1 MRTKIL
7 HSIIIFVLMVTMAIP
22 NKNFVQRASA
32 DTSDLKVAGT
42 ILHLREGPGLSYPII
57 TTLEEGD
64 PLTSIGREG
73 DWYQV
78 KAGNY
83 EGWVASWLT
92 APTNAKQVI
101 DKTVISQV
109 DRLNIR
115 TEPDISSAVLGQLST
130 GNQANLVEEN
140 GEWAKIDW
148 NGLTGWVSKDYVT
161 INDNPK
167 KRNGTQGRCC
177 RSNYYNHGIR

>member
-1 MRTKIL
+1 MRTKLL
-7 HSIIIFVLMVTMAIP
+7 HIMIIFVLILTIAIP
-22 NKNFVQRASA
+22 SKINGQRAFA
-32 DTSDLKVAGT
+32 DTSDLKVTGS

-64 PLTSIGREG
+64 SLTSIAREG
-73 DWYQV
+73 DWIQV
-78 KAGNY
+78 KAGND

-92 APTNAKQVI
+92 APINAKQTI
-101 DKTVISQV
+101 DKTIISQV

-130 GNQANLVEEN
+130 GNQANLIEES

-148 NGLTGWVSKDYVT
+148 NGLVGWVSTDYVT
-161 INDNPK
+161 INNIPEKKADSDKPVIEVSTK
-167 KRNGTQGRCC
+167 KR
-177 RSNYYNHGIR
+177 

>member
-1 MRTKIL
+1 MRTKLL
-7 HSIIIFVLMVTMAIP
+7 HIIIIFVLVLTIAIP
-22 NKNFVQRASA
+22 SMNNVQSALA
-32 DTSDLKVAGT
+32 DTSDLKVTGT

-73 DWYQV
+73 DWIQV

-92 APTNAKQVI
+92 APTNAKQTI
-101 DKTVISQV
+101 DQTVISQV

-115 TEPDISSAVLGQLST
+115 TEPDISAAVLGQLST
-130 GNQANLVEEN
+130 GEQANLIEKN
-140 GEWAKIDW
+140 GE
-148 NGLTGWVSKDYVT
+148 
-161 INDNPK
+161 
-167 KRNGTQGRCC
+167 
-177 RSNYYNHGIR
+177 